1 VTAAQAEKGA
11 GAPSGARREVL
22 IVLPGLLLAI
32 MLAMLDQLIVST
44 ALPRIVG
51 TLGGVT
57 HLSWVVTA
65 YVLAATVTTPLYG
78 KLGDMYGRKRLL
90 VAAILIFL
98 VGSALSGLA
107 HSIDQLIA
115 FRAVQG
121 LGAGGLLVGAIATL
135 GDLVSP
141 RERGQY
147 MGYMMA
153 TMMLAMIAGPLV
165 GGYITDSLSWRWI
178 FYINMPVG
186 GAALLYL
193 AATLHLPRHTVKRK
207 IDYLGA
213 ALLALAATAVVLL
226 TTWGGSQYGWGS
238 PVIIGLAVLAAASA
252 LGFCMAETR
261 AAEPVLPLHV
271 FRNLNFTLSSAM
283 SFLTGLMLFGALTFL
298 PLYQQTVQHLSA
310 TGSGLMLIPMMFGS
324 MVTTILA
331 GQVTTRT
338 GKYKIFPILGGLGM
352 TAGLLLLTQ
361 LSVTTSL
368 VVSGLYFAVLGIG
381 MGFLMNMT
389 TIIVQNSVEPRD
401 MGVASSSR
409 TFFQQIGGS
418 IGVSIF
424 GVIFARKLTAEM
436 SARVPGVHLNS
447 GGGQFNP
454 VTVNHLP
461 ATIRHDVFF
470 AITHAVQSVFVWAV
484 PSAVAVFVL
493 AWLVKEVPL
502 RGRAPSPEQPAPEL
516 VS

>member
-1 VTAAQAEKGA
+1 VTAADA
-11 GAPSGARREVL
+11 GMDAGTPASTKREVL

-44 ALPRIVG
+44 ALPHIVG
-51 TLGGVT
+51 TLHGVN

-65 YVLAATVTTPLYG
+65 YVLASTVTTPLYG

-90 VAAILIFL
+90 VLAIVIFL
-98 VGSALSGLA
+98 AGSALSGLA
-107 HSIDQLIA
+107 ASMDQLIV
-115 FRAVQG
+115 FRAIQG

-135 GDLVSP
+135 GDMVSP

-153 TMMLAMIAGPLV
+153 AMMVAMVAGPLV

-193 AATLHLPRHTVKRK
+193 AATLHMPRRKVQHK

-213 ALLALAATAVVLL
+213 GLLAVAVTAIVLL
-226 TTWGGSQYGWGS
+226 TTWGGSQYKWSS
-238 PVIIGLAVLAAASA
+238 PQIVGLAVLTVASTIA
-252 LGFCMAETR
+252 FCMAERR

-271 FRNLNFTLSSAM
+271 FRNLNFTLSSGM
-283 SFLTGLMLFGALTFL
+283 SFLFGLTMFGALTFL

-310 TGSGLMLIPMMFGS
+310 TGSGLMLIPLMLGS

-331 GQVTTRT
+331 GQVTTKT
-338 GKYKIFPILGGLGM
+338 GKYKIFPILGGVGM
-352 TAGLLLLTQ
+352 TAGMLLLTQ
-361 LSVTTSL
+361 LGVTTSL
-368 VVSGLYFAVLGIG
+368 FTTGLFFVVLGVG
-381 MGFLMNMT
+381 MGFLMNAT
-389 TIIVQNSVEPRD
+389 TIIVQNSVDPQD

-424 GVIFARKLTAEM
+424 GVVFTRRLSEDLST
-436 SARVPGVHLNS
+436 RVPGVHLS
-447 GGGQFNP
+447 ASGGQFNP
-454 VTVNHLP
+454 VTVNLLP
-461 ATIRHDVFF
+461 AAIRHDVFISISH
-470 AITHAVQSVFVWAV
+470 AIQGVFIWVTPA
-484 PSAVAVFVL
+484 AAAVFL
-493 AWLVKEVPL
+493 LGWFVKEVPL
-502 RGRAPSPEQPAPEL
+502 RGRAPSEEQPTPEL
-516 VS
+516 VG

>member
-1 VTAAQAEKGA
+1 MTAAQADGNA
-11 GAPSGARREVL
+11 QAPQGTRREVL

-65 YVLAATVTTPLYG
+65 YVLASTITTPLYG

-90 VAAILIFL
+90 VFAIVLFLI
-98 VGSALSGLA
+98 GSALSGL
-107 HSIDQLIA
+107 SRSMDQLIV
-115 FRAVQG
+115 FRAIQG
-121 LGAGGLLVGAIATL
+121 LGAGGLLTGAIATL
-135 GDLVSP
+135 GDLVPP

-153 TMMLAMIAGPLV
+153 AMMVAMIAGPLV
-165 GGYITDSLSWRWI
+165 GGTITDSLSWRWI

-193 AATLHLPRHTVKRK
+193 AATLHMPRRKVQHK

-213 ALLALAATAVVLL
+213 GLLAVAATAIVLL
-226 TTWGGSQYGWGS
+226 TTWGGSQYAWGS
-238 PVIIGLAVLAAASA
+238 PEIIGLGVAAVVASVV
-252 LGFCMAETR
+252 FCLAETR
-261 AAEPVLPLHV
+261 AAEPVLPMHV
-271 FRNLNFTLSSAM
+271 FRNRNFSLSSAM
-283 SFLTGLMLFGALTFL
+283 SFLVGLMLFGALTFL

-310 TGSGLMLIPMMFGS
+310 TGSGLMLIPMMAAS
-324 MVTTILA
+324 MITTVLA

-338 GKYKIFPILGGLGM
+338 GKYKMFPIVGGVGM
-352 TAGLLLLTQ
+352 MAGMALLTQ
-361 LSVTTSL
+361 LGISTSRVTS
-368 VVSGLYFAVLGIG
+368 SLYFVVLGLG
-381 MGFLMNMT
+381 MGFLMNIT
-389 TIIVQNSVEPRD
+389 TIIVQNSVDPRD

-424 GVIFARKLTAEM
+424 GVIFARRLTGDL
-436 SARVPGVHLNS
+436 STRLPGVHLNS
-447 GGGQFNP
+447 AGGQFDP
-454 VTVNHLP
+454 VAVNRLP
-461 ATIRHDVFF
+461 APVRHDVFF
-470 AITHAVQSVFVWAV
+470 SISHAVQGVFIWAV
-484 PSAVAVFVL
+484 PAAVIVFLL
-493 AWLVKEVPL
+493 AWLVREVPL
-502 RGRAPSPEQPAPEL
+502 RGRAPSAEQPAPEL
-516 VS
+516 VG